1 MRVTCITRYSHFIRD
16 QRDSSFHDFS
26 IAHIDPGNR
35 SGHKDRF
42 FPRCSRDRSSQE
54 DLVEIVA
61 IVLRL
66 QTNLVRDRCR
76 EAESVISI
84 CNFRAV
90 LGHMLFSRLD
100 VHIYPTLLDIFIFYL
115 ENLVCAINYSK
126 FTLLRLDVKKVT
138 LALINKF

>member
-1 MRVTCITRYSHFIRD
+1 MRD

-26 IAHIDPGNR
+26 IVHIDPGNR
-35 SGHKDRF
+35 SSYKDRF

-66 QTNLVRDRCR
+66 QTNLVRDHCR

-90 LGHMLFSRLD
+90 LATTCFSHD
-100 VHIYPTLLDIFIFYL
+100 FIYNTYPALLDIFIFYF
-115 ENLVCAINYSK
+115 ENLVSEINYLK
-126 FTLLRLDVKKVT
+126 LLYYV
-138 LALINKF
+138 